1 MLLFGIF
8 NSPHFLIA
16 FPSVQFGGREVNSL
30 VIYQRNANPSS
41 HHFSQPRG
49 EQMAEAQPVELYWE
63 KLESSACD
71 AKRKEWVSFAFTVVV
86 ASSDCSLVQS
96 RPAFCFLVLWS
107 FPGSSRLIL
116 VQSMVSWSPQCIL
129 RILNLPLLRRADIIS
144 VYSQK
149 FLSDTKPFC
158 KESKK
163 IKLQYT
169 ISYHK
174 HYPLL
179 SDILEKKF
187 LSLLFIPSIVSDSLP
202 PHGLQHESP
211 ISSICHFPQVWD
223 HRQAT
228 FPLVPQCPCFQM
240 SSSIQ

>member
-1 MLLFGIF
+1 M
-8 NSPHFLIA
+8 
-16 FPSVQFGGREVNSL
+16 
-30 VIYQRNANPSS
+30 
-41 HHFSQPRG
+41 
-49 EQMAEAQPVELYWE
+49 
-63 KLESSACD
+63 
-71 AKRKEWVSFAFTVVV
+71 VV

-96 RPAFCFLVLWS
+96 RPAFGFLVLWS

-116 VQSMVSWSPQCIL
+116 VQSTFSSSPQCIL
-129 RILNLPLLRRADIIS
+129 RISNLPLLRRAGIVS

-187 LSLLFIPSIVSDSLP
+187 LWLLFIPSIVFNSLP

-211 ISSICHFPQVWD
+211 ILFAISPRCETTGKPLFLWGLNVHVFKWALAFSNFNKVISINTCNY
-223 HRQAT
+223 R
-228 FPLVPQCPCFQM
+228 L
-240 SSSIQ
+240 